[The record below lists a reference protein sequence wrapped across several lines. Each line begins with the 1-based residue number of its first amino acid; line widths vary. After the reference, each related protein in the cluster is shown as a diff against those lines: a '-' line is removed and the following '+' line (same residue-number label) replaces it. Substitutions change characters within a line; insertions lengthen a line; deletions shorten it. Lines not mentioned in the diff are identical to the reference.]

1 MEPSPHCKEAGTAAG
16 VQRRGSEGSGWA
28 FLGVSGQAIS
38 CGRWVGGVD
47 VELWGAVLS
56 LC

>member
-1 MEPSPHCKEAGTAAG
+1 MEPSPHYKEAGTAAG

-28 FLGVSGQAIS
+28 FLGVRGQAIS
-38 CGRWVGGVD
+38 CGKCVGGVD